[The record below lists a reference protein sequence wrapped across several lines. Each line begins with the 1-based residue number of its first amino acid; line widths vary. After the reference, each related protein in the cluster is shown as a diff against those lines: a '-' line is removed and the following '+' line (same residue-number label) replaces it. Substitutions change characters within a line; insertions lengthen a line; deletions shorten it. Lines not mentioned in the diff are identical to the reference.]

1 MKKGFT
7 LSELLIAL
15 AIVGI
20 IATLT
25 VPVLIGNVHDRI
37 YANQVKNM
45 VATLE
50 ELAQDE
56 LISNKTRDLS
66 NTDFGDVAKL
76 LSDDHF
82 SIAKSCSPSNLSDC
96 WGSGSYKNIA
106 KTTISIPSANTVILK
121 NGVIMSYDLE
131 SNEDKTTG
139 KFVIDINGTDKPNI
153 AGRDLFAFYIT
164 PKGKIIDIGD
174 LQNEEVSLEDK
185 ISKCTSE
192 TNAQYWCYGALVS
205 NGWEVNY

>member
-7 LSELLIAL
+7 LPELLIAL

-20 IATLT
+20 IAALT
-25 VPVLIGNVHDRI
+25 VPVLMGNVHDRI
-37 YANQVKNM
+37 YANQIKNM
-45 VATLE
+45 VATIE

-56 LISNKTRDLS
+56 LISNRTRDLS

-82 SIAKSCSPSNLSDC
+82 SITKSCGDSNISDC
-96 WGSGSYKNIA
+96 WGDSYKNIS

-121 NGVIMSYDLE
+121 NGVIMSYALE
-131 SNEDKTTG
+131 SNESRTTG
-139 KFVIDINGTDKPNI
+139 TFVIDINGTDKPNI

-174 LQNEEVSLEDK
+174 IQNEDVTLADK
-185 ISKCTSE
+185 VSKCTTE
-192 TNAQYWCYGALVS
+192 TNAQYWCYGALVG